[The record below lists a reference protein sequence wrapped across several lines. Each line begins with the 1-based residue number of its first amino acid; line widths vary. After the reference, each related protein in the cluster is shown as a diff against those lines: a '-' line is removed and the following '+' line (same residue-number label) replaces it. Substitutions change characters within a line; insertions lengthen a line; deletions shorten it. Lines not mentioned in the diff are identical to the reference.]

1 MNAIAEA
8 KAMHPQL
15 EDLRNSGADQMN
27 PVGFRYLEALALRL
41 EAKGLQHTPHWQK
54 LEQAVADYK
63 TRFEVPQQSTQ
74 AIETLAPSPLSALLD
89 KLNQTQSAPQTQPR
103 STLEQLVFGAPE
115 EGSEAPQRA
124 AAANPRQPLKAMT
137 RASADRGEQ
146 ALQDR
151 VRHAIEQAPEDAGPM
166 NAHRLVSLA
175 MAEMQRLSPD
185 YLNRLVKY
193 TDTLMALEKLGRKG
207 MSS

>member
-8 KAMHPQL
+8 TALHTQL

-27 PVGFRYLEALALRL
+27 PVRFRYLEALAMRL
-41 EAKGLQHTPHWQK
+41 EAKGLQHTRHWQK

-74 AIETLAPSPLSALLD
+74 AIETRASSLLSALLD
-89 KLNQTQSAPQTQPR
+89 RLNQTQSAPQTQPQ
-103 STLEQLVFGAPE
+103 STLEQLVFGVSE

-124 AAANPRQPLKAMT
+124 ATANPRQPLKAMT

-151 VRHAIEQAPEDAGPM
+151 VRNAIEQAPEDAGPM

-175 MAEMQRLSPD
+175 MAEMQRLSPE

-193 TDTLMALEKLGRKG
+193 TDTLMALERLGRKG
-207 MSS
+207 LSS

>member
-1 MNAIAEA
+1 MNPIAEA
-8 KAMHPQL
+8 TAMHPQL
-15 EDLRNSGADQMN
+15 EDLRNSGAVQMD
-27 PVGFRYLEALALRL
+27 PARFRYLEELAMRL
-41 EAKGLQHTPHWQK
+41 ETKGLQHTRHWDK

-63 TRFEVPQQSTQ
+63 TRFEAPQPSSQ
-74 AIETLAPSPLSALLD
+74 AIETSAPSPLSALLD
-89 KLNQTQSAPQTQPR
+89 RLNQTQSAPQTQPR

-115 EGSEAPQRA
+115 ESSEAPQRA

-146 ALQDR
+146 VLQDR
-151 VRHAIEQAPEDAGPM
+151 VRSAIEQAPEDAGPM

-175 MAEMQRLSPD
+175 LAEMQKLSPE

-193 TDTLMALEKLGRKG
+193 TDTLMALERSGRKG
-207 MSS
+207 L